1 VYVGDR
7 HSSVPQPPKELKGF
21 VKVNLSPGETK
32 SVSVN
37 LDRRAFAYYEVNK
50 HDWTVESGD
59 FDVYVGGSS
68 AQIELTG
75 KVAVAAR

>member
-7 HSSVPQPPKELKGF
+7 HFNIPRLPKELKGF

-37 LDRRAFAYYEVNK
+37 LNRRAFAYYDVKK
-50 HDWTVESGD
+50 HDWTANPGTSMCMSVDRRRRLS
-59 FDVYVGGSS
+59 
-68 AQIELTG
+68 
-75 KVAVAAR
+75 